1 MRRSRQ
7 GATSVEFAL
16 IAIAFFAML
25 FAIMDWGWYFF
36 QRSQFMDAVLDGTR
50 RAVTR
55 SQSDAFLDPANAAVQ
70 YTEENLTAYGI
81 DPALTTISASYEGS
95 SPSEV
100 LVVSAR
106 MPFTPLLGLW
116 NTLPENVAAE
126 MSMYLELQD

>member
-16 IAIAFFAML
+16 IAIAFFGML

-55 SQSDAFLDPANAAVQ
+55 SQSDATLDPANAAIQ
-70 YTEENLTAYGI
+70 YTEENLTNYGI
-81 DPALTTISASYEGS
+81 DPAITTISATYQGA

-100 LVVSAR
+100 LVVSAQ

-116 NTLPENVAAE
+116 NTLPEQVAAE
-126 MSMYLELQD
+126 MSMYLEIQD

>member
-16 IAIAFFAML
+16 IAIAFFGML

-55 SQSDAFLDPANAAVQ
+55 SQSDAFLDPANAAIQ

-81 DPALTTISASYEGS
+81 DPALTTISATYEGS
-95 SPSEV
+95 TPSEV
-100 LVVSAR
+100 LIVSAQ

-126 MSMYLELQD
+126 MSMYLEIQD